1 MSIQPI
7 TFTQIKRIYDNEND
21 VKSNLNLL
29 DQKVLN
35 SWTIKNLNFFNDE
48 FSKQSFNEKDS
59 ISLVLL
65 FSDFNLDASND
76 APIMAVLPK
85 RKTYYRYLPSS
96 DYKEKLIDNIDLQ
109 NSQIESDLYVPC
121 TRFKT
126 ESLN

>member
-1 MSIQPI
+1 
-7 TFTQIKRIYDNEND
+7 
-21 VKSNLNLL
+21 
-29 DQKVLN
+29 
-35 SWTIKNLNFFNDE
+35 
-48 FSKQSFNEKDS
+48 
-59 ISLVLL
+59 
-65 FSDFNLDASND
+65 
-76 APIMAVLPK
+76 MAVLPK